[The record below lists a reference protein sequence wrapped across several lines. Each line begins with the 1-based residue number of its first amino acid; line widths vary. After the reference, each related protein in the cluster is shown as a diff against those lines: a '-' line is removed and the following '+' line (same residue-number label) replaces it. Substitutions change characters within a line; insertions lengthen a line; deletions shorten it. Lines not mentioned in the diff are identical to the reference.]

1 MRTRLVMGVFT
12 PSVLLA
18 VARRTGRLGFD
29 VATVPVPSSPAQF
42 RSLLDGVIQVA
53 MTSPDNV
60 LAHRFH
66 PANPADVRIV
76 SAVERGMGL
85 ALYARPGV
93 SLRGATLGVDVPTSG
108 FALAMYA
115 LAESL
120 GFDRTDYRLTTLGST
135 PKRLAALLAGECDAT
150 MLGAGNELVAER
162 AGYVALA
169 RVSEVCHPYLGSVLA
184 VFGDDHLGPV
194 SELAEALR
202 HTASDILAG
211 RLDGTVVES
220 AQSEL
225 DLDPELAARYLD
237 RLKSSTEGLVAD
249 GTVDPEA
256 LGTIIR
262 LRQRYLPEAGTLDT
276 ALEPASGLLA
286 RRTDAR

>member
-1 MRTRLVMGVFT
+1 MRARLVMGVFT

-18 VARRTGRLGFD
+18 VARRTGRLGLD
-29 VATVPVPSSPAQF
+29 VVTVPVPSSPAQF
-42 RSLLDGVIQVA
+42 RALLDGAIQVA

-60 LAHRFH
+60 LAYRFS
-66 PANPADVRIV
+66 PTNPADVRIV

-85 ALYARPGV
+85 ALYGRPGL

-120 GFDRTDYRLTTLGST
+120 GLDRTDYRLATLGST
-135 PKRLAALLAGECDAT
+135 PRRLKALLAGECDAT
-150 MLGAGNELVAER
+150 VLGAGNELVAER
-162 AGYVALA
+162 AGCVALA

-184 VFGDDHLGPV
+184 VAGDNHLGLAHD
-194 SELAEALR
+194 LAEALR

-211 RLDGTVVES
+211 RLDEAVTE
-220 AQSEL
+220 AAESEL

-237 RLKSSTEGLVAD
+237 RLKSPTDGLVTD
-249 GTVDPEA
+249 GTVDLDA
-256 LGTIIR
+256 LGTIVR
-262 LRQRYLPEAGTLDT
+262 LRQRYLPEAGILDT